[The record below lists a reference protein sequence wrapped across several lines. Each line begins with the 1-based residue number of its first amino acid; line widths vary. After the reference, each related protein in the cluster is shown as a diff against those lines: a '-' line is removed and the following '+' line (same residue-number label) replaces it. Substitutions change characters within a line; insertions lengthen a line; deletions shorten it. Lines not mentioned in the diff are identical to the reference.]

1 MRSSSHRADGP
12 VRPGSIEQGLN
23 ELGPYLDNID
33 ILINNAGQLAGGLLE
48 TQTAGEIYNMLNV
61 NLLAPIH
68 LIRRLLP
75 SFLTKD
81 ETLIV
86 NNTSVNAILHA
97 PCATTYA
104 GAKAGLLAFSDAL
117 RRELRG
123 TGIRL
128 LTLLTPAIDTSMLR
142 KAIELYRGHLE
153 VDRWSVAIAIA

>member
-1 MRSSSHRADGP
+1 
-12 VRPGSIEQGLN
+12 
-23 ELGPYLDNID
+23 
-33 ILINNAGQLAGGLLE
+33 
-48 TQTAGEIYNMLNV
+48 MLNV

-128 LTLLTPAIDTSMLR
+128 LTLLTPAVDTSMLR

-153 VDRWSVAIAIA
+153 VDRWSAQSADRWAAQILRAIEEDRDYLLPAGYWRLAIFWHFPWMFDWHCARKFSRAGNFS